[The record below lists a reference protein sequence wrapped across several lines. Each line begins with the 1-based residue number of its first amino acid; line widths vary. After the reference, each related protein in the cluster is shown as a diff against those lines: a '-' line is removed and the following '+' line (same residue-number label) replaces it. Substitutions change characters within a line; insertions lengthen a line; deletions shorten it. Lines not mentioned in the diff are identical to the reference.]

1 MDAYRVLKA
10 SRSSVKQVKGAPMPS
25 PIAVVAAA
33 VEGSVL
39 DFESENLGRAGK
51 LLMCE
56 VPGPSALI
64 DSTVRAGASPPK
76 PRRMPRGWRTAS
88 REGMAWA
95 AEWRD

>member
-39 DFESENLGRAGK
+39 DFESEKLGRAGE
-51 LLMCE
+51 LLMRE
-56 VPGPSALI
+56 VPGP
-64 DSTVRAGASPPK
+64 
-76 PRRMPRGWRTAS
+76 
-88 REGMAWA
+88 
-95 AEWRD
+95 